1 MKEFIAALGANVT
14 PDAVVK
20 LGKSLGPLYAFVE
33 NYLQGMKD
41 GDEDVGRH
49 SPAKQEADVKAMV
62 QQLVD
67 EGQVLTKKQKRKQKS
82 NKLYTS
88 LLHKHSA
95 VDIRKWL
102 KRISKD
108 ILLSN

>member
-1 MKEFIAALGANVT
+1 MKEFIATLGANIT
-14 PDAVVK
+14 PKAVVK
-20 LGKSLGPLYAFVE
+20 LGKSLGPLYAFVD
-33 NYLQGMKD
+33 NYLQGMQE
-41 GDEDVGRH
+41 GDADVGRH

-67 EGQVLTKKQKRKQKS
+67 EGQVLTKKQKRKQKTV
-82 NKLYTS
+82 KLYKS

-95 VDIRKWL
+95 VGMRKWL
-102 KRISKD
+102 KRICKG